1 MDVVIGWMHITE
13 SAGVILIS
21 HNLVGTR
28 RGRWRTCFV
37 KHSEP
42 LPADREDSRKEGW
55 KYVCK
60 LFGKRVGIG
69 AIPDWILVRVC
80 LRVNFHW

>member
-1 MDVVIGWMHITE
+1 M
-13 SAGVILIS
+13 
-21 HNLVGTR
+21 
-28 RGRWRTCFV
+28 

-42 LPADREDSRKEGW
+42 FPADREDSRKEGW

-80 LRVNFHW
+80 LRVNSHW